1 MSRAKIPIHMVQKA
15 LLHLTQ
21 HSKQPSQSSFI
32 RKNVYS

>member
-21 HSKQPSQSSFI
+21 HSKTTFP
-32 RKNVYS
+32 K